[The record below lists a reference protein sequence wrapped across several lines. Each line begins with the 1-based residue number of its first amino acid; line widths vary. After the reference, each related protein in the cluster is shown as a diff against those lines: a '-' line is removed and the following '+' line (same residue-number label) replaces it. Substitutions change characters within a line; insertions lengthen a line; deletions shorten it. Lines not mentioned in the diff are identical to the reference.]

1 VTPVA
6 QGHRAPVSRLGPDV
20 GRVLMVSLPSPVA
33 RWVGRRVMG
42 RGMSSIS
49 DLSRVPFVPRSFVLP
64 FQRDG
69 LDPVGKVGRRRAGA
83 APVSKLTRLFGMNIW
98 LVTGYEEARWVLADV
113 GQAFSNDIRPL
124 VASAGS
130 TEEHSVGGLGFTD
143 PPDHT
148 RLRDVLTP
156 EFTKRRLARLQ
167 PRIEQ
172 IVAQQLDE
180 VAAAG
185 PTPDLVSTF
194 AFPVPFLVICDLL
207 GLSPED
213 RDQFRPLGTARFDLR
228 EGGVGLFGAASR
240 SREFLFKAVR
250 QQRLDPG
257 DGLIGQ
263 IIRERGDDI
272 SDTDLA
278 GLADGVFLGGYE
290 TSASMLALGTL
301 VLLQHPEAGE
311 MVRQDPS
318 SVDQVVEEL
327 LRYLTVVQTS
337 FPRFA
342 RQDMDLF
349 GNRVEAG
356 DVVLV
361 SLVRADRDSALA
373 TPPDSFDAS
382 RPACPHLAF
391 GHGRHR
397 CVGSELARMELRT
410 AYSALLQRFPDMQLA
425 VEPQQ
430 LSFRKLS
437 AVYGV
442 DAMPVR
448 LGTPGGQ

>member
-1 VTPVA
+1 M
-6 QGHRAPVSRLGPDV
+6 V
-20 GRVLMVSLPSPVA
+20 GLPAPVA
-33 RWVGRRVMG
+33 RWVGRRVIG
-42 RGMSSIS
+42 RGMSSVS

-69 LDPVGKVGRRRAGA
+69 LDPVAKLGRRRAT
-83 APVSKLTRLFGMNIW
+83 APVGKLTRLFGMNIW

-113 GQAFSNDIRPL
+113 GQQFSNDIRPL

-130 TEEHSVGGLGFTD
+130 TEVHSVGGLGLTD

-167 PRIEQ
+167 PRIAQ
-172 IVAQQLDE
+172 IVEQQLDE
-180 VAAAG
+180 LARSG

-240 SREFLFKAVR
+240 SREFLFQAVR
-250 QQRLDPG
+250 QQRDNPG

-263 IIRERGDDI
+263 IIRERGDEI

-301 VLLQHPEAGE
+301 VLLQHQEARDL
-311 MVRQDPS
+311 VRDDPT

-342 RQDMDLF
+342 RHDMDLF
-349 GNRVEAG
+349 GNHVEAG

-361 SLVRADRDSALA
+361 SLVRADRDAALGA
-373 TPPDSFDAS
+373 APDSFDPH
-382 RPACPHLAF
+382 RPAGPHLAF

-397 CVGSELARMELRT
+397 CVGSELARMELRA
-410 AYSALLQRFPDMQLA
+410 AYPALLQRFPQMRLAIEPHQLT
-425 VEPQQ
+425 
-430 LSFRKLS
+430 FRKLS

-442 DAMPVR
+442 EAMPVH
-448 LGTPGGQ
+448 LGG

>member
-1 VTPVA
+1 MMA
-6 QGHRAPVSRLGPDV
+6 
-20 GRVLMVSLPSPVA
+20 LPAPVA

-64 FQRDG
+64 FQREG
-69 LDPVGKVGRRRAGA
+69 LDPVGTIGRRRAGG
-83 APVSKLTRLFGMNIW
+83 PVAKLTRLFGMNIW
-98 LVTGYEEARWVLADV
+98 LVTGYEQARWVLADV
-113 GQAFSNDIRPL
+113 DQAFSNDIRPL

-130 TEEHSVGGLGFTD
+130 TEVHSVGGLGLTD

-167 PRIEQ
+167 PRIDE
-172 IVAQQLDE
+172 IVAGQLDE
-180 VAAAG
+180 LEAAG
-185 PTPDLVSTF
+185 PVPDLVSTF

-207 GLSPED
+207 GLTPED
-213 RDQFRPLGTARFDLR
+213 RDHFRPLGTARFDLR

-250 QQRLDPG
+250 QQRLAPG

-263 IIRERGDDI
+263 IIRERGDEI

-301 VLLQHPEAGE
+301 VLLQHPQA
-311 MVRQDPS
+311 RQMIRDDPS
-318 SVDQVVEEL
+318 SVDRIVEEL

-342 RQDMDLF
+342 RRDMDLF

-361 SLVRADRDSALA
+361 SLVRADRDGALA
-373 TPPDSFDAS
+373 AEPDGFDPS

-410 AYSALLQRFPDMQLA
+410 AFRALVERFPDMRLA
-425 VEPQQ
+425 RDVEQ

-442 DAMPVR
+442 DAMPVH
-448 LGTPGGQ
+448 LGVPDRPLV

>member
-1 VTPVA
+1 MMA
-6 QGHRAPVSRLGPDV
+6 
-20 GRVLMVSLPSPVA
+20 LPAPVA

-64 FQRDG
+64 FQREG
-69 LDPVGKVGRRRAGA
+69 LDPVGTVGRRRAGG
-83 APVSKLTRLFGMNIW
+83 PVAKLTRLFGMNIW
-98 LVTGYEEARWVLADV
+98 LVTGYEQARWVLADV
-113 GQAFSNDIRPL
+113 DQAFSNDIRPL

-130 TEEHSVGGLGFTD
+130 TEVHSVGGLGFTD

-167 PRIEQ
+167 PRIDA
-172 IVAQQLDE
+172 VVRAQLDE
-180 VAAAG
+180 LAAAG
-185 PTPDLVSTF
+185 PVPDLVSTF

-207 GLSPED
+207 GLTPED

-250 QQRLDPG
+250 QQRLTPG

-301 VLLQHPEAGE
+301 VLLQHPQA
-311 MVRQDPS
+311 RQMIRDDPA
-318 SVDQVVEEL
+318 SVDRIVEEL

-342 RQDMDLF
+342 RHDMDLF
-349 GNRVEAG
+349 GQPVEAG

-361 SLVRADRDSALA
+361 SLVRADRDAALA
-373 TPPDSFDAS
+373 AEPNEFDPT

-410 AYSALLQRFPDMQLA
+410 AFLALTQRFPDMQLA
-425 VEPQQ
+425 VDPQQ
-430 LSFRKLS
+430 LTFRKLS

-442 DAMPVR
+442 DAMPVH
-448 LGTPGGQ
+448 LGAAH

>member
-1 VTPVA
+1 
-6 QGHRAPVSRLGPDV
+6 
-20 GRVLMVSLPSPVA
+20 
-33 RWVGRRVMG
+33 
-42 RGMSSIS
+42 
-49 DLSRVPFVPRSFVLP
+49 VPFVPRSFVLP
-64 FQRDG
+64 FQREG
-69 LDPVGKVGRRRAGA
+69 LDPLAASGRRRAGG
-83 APVSKLTRLFGMNIW
+83 PVAKLTRLFGMNIW
-98 LVTGYEEARWVLADV
+98 LVTGYEQARWVLADV
-113 GQAFSNDIRPL
+113 DQAFSNDIRPL

-130 TEEHSVGGLGFTD
+130 TEAHSVGGLGFTD

-167 PRIEQ
+167 PRIDE
-172 IVAQQLDE
+172 IVSRQLDE
-180 VAAAG
+180 LAAAG

-207 GLSPED
+207 GLSPDD
-213 RDQFRPLGTARFDLR
+213 RDRFRPLGTARFDLT

-240 SREFLFKAVR
+240 SREFLFTAVR
-250 QQRLDPG
+250 QQRLEPG

-263 IIRERGDDI
+263 IIRERGDEI

-301 VLLQHPEAGE
+301 VLLQHPQARELMRE
-311 MVRQDPS
+311 DPS
-318 SVDQVVEEL
+318 SVDRIVEEL

-342 RQDMDLF
+342 RRDMDLF

-361 SLVRADRDSALA
+361 SLVRADRDGALA
-373 TPPDSFDAS
+373 AEPDSFDPS

-410 AYSALLQRFPDMQLA
+410 AFRALTERFPHMQLA
-425 VEPQQ
+425 VEPHQ
-430 LSFRKLS
+430 LTFRKLS

-442 DAMPVR
+442 DAMPVH
-448 LGTPGGQ
+448 LGAAH

>member
-1 VTPVA
+1 MMA
-6 QGHRAPVSRLGPDV
+6 
-20 GRVLMVSLPSPVA
+20 LPAPVA

-64 FQRDG
+64 FQREG
-69 LDPVGKVGRRRAGA
+69 LDPVGTVGRRRAGG
-83 APVSKLTRLFGMNIW
+83 PVAKLTRLFGMYIW
-98 LVTGYEEARWVLADV
+98 LVTGYEQARWVLADV
-113 GQAFSNDIRPL
+113 DQAFSNDIRPL

-130 TEEHSVGGLGFTD
+130 TEVHSVGGLGFTD

-167 PRIEQ
+167 PRIDA
-172 IVAQQLDE
+172 VVRAQLDE
-180 VAAAG
+180 LAAAG
-185 PTPDLVSTF
+185 PVPDLVSTF

-207 GLSPED
+207 GLTPED

-250 QQRLDPG
+250 QQRLAPG
-257 DGLIGQ
+257 GGLIGQ

-301 VLLQHPEAGE
+301 VLLQHPQA
-311 MVRQDPS
+311 RQMIRDDPS
-318 SVDQVVEEL
+318 SVDRIVEEL

-342 RQDMDLF
+342 RHDMDLF
-349 GNRVEAG
+349 GQPVEAG

-361 SLVRADRDSALA
+361 SLVRADRDAALA
-373 TPPDSFDAS
+373 AEPNEFDPT

-410 AYSALLQRFPDMQLA
+410 AFLALTQRFPDMQLA
-425 VEPQQ
+425 VDPQQ
-430 LSFRKLS
+430 LTFRKLS

-442 DAMPVR
+442 DAMPVH
-448 LGTPGGQ
+448 LGAAH

>member
-1 VTPVA
+1 VV
-6 QGHRAPVSRLGPDV
+6 RA
-20 GRVLMVSLPSPVA
+20 
-33 RWVGRRVMG
+33 
-42 RGMSSIS
+42 
-49 DLSRVPFVPRSFVLP
+49 
-64 FQRDG
+64 
-69 LDPVGKVGRRRAGA
+69 
-83 APVSKLTRLFGMNIW
+83 
-98 LVTGYEEARWVLADV
+98 
-113 GQAFSNDIRPL
+113 
-124 VASAGS
+124 
-130 TEEHSVGGLGFTD
+130 
-143 PPDHT
+143 
-148 RLRDVLTP
+148 
-156 EFTKRRLARLQ
+156 
-167 PRIEQ
+167 
-172 IVAQQLDE
+172 QLDE
-180 VAAAG
+180 LAAAG
-185 PTPDLVSTF
+185 PVPDLVSTF

-207 GLSPED
+207 GLTPED

-250 QQRLDPG
+250 QQRLTPG

-301 VLLQHPEAGE
+301 VLLQHPQA
-311 MVRQDPS
+311 RQMIRDDPA
-318 SVDQVVEEL
+318 SVDRIVEEL

-342 RQDMDLF
+342 RHDMDLF
-349 GNRVEAG
+349 GQHVEAG

-361 SLVRADRDSALA
+361 SLVRADRDAALA
-373 TPPDSFDAS
+373 AEPNEFDPT

-410 AYSALLQRFPDMQLA
+410 AFLALTQRFPDMQLA
-425 VEPQQ
+425 VDPQQ
-430 LSFRKLS
+430 LTFRKLS

-442 DAMPVR
+442 DAMPVH
-448 LGTPGGQ
+448 LGAAH

>member
-1 VTPVA
+1 
-6 QGHRAPVSRLGPDV
+6 
-20 GRVLMVSLPSPVA
+20 
-33 RWVGRRVMG
+33 
-42 RGMSSIS
+42 MSSIS

-64 FQRDG
+64 FQREG
-69 LDPVGKVGRRRAGA
+69 LDPVGTVGRRRAGG
-83 APVSKLTRLFGMNIW
+83 PVAKLTRLFGMNIW
-98 LVTGYEEARWVLADV
+98 LVTGYEQARWVLADV
-113 GQAFSNDIRPL
+113 DQAFSNDIRPL

-130 TEEHSVGGLGFTD
+130 TEVHSVGGLGFTD

-167 PRIEQ
+167 PRIDAVVQ
-172 IVAQQLDE
+172 AQLDE
-180 VAAAG
+180 LAAAG
-185 PTPDLVSTF
+185 PVPDLVSTF

-207 GLSPED
+207 GLTPED

-250 QQRLDPG
+250 QQRLAPG

-301 VLLQHPEAGE
+301 VLLQHPQA
-311 MVRQDPS
+311 RQMIRDDPS
-318 SVDQVVEEL
+318 SVDRIVEEL

-342 RQDMDLF
+342 RHDMHLF
-349 GNRVEAG
+349 GQPVEAG

-361 SLVRADRDSALA
+361 SLVRADRDAALA
-373 TPPDSFDAS
+373 AEPNEFDPT

-410 AYSALLQRFPDMQLA
+410 AFLALTQRFPDMQLA
-425 VEPQQ
+425 VDPQQ
-430 LSFRKLS
+430 LTFRKLS

-442 DAMPVR
+442 DAMPVH
-448 LGTPGGQ
+448 LGAAH

>member
-1 VTPVA
+1 MVGLP
-6 QGHRAPVSRLGPDV
+6 API
-20 GRVLMVSLPSPVA
+20 A
-33 RWVGRRVMG
+33 RWVGRRMVS
-42 RGMSSIS
+42 RMSSVS

-69 LDPVGKVGRRRAGA
+69 LDPVEKLGRRSPA
-83 APVSKLTRLFGMNIW
+83 APVGKLTRLFGMNIW
-98 LVTGYEEARWVLADV
+98 MVSGYHEARWVLADAD
-113 GQAFSNDIRPL
+113 QLFSNDIRPL

-130 TEEHSVGGLGFTD
+130 TEAHSVGGLGLTD

-148 RLRDVLTP
+148 RLREVLTP

-172 IVAQQLDE
+172 IVEHQLDE
-180 VAAAG
+180 LETAG
-185 PTPDLVSTF
+185 RTPDLVSAF
-194 AFPVPFLVICDLL
+194 AFPVPFLVICELL
-207 GLSPED
+207 GLSLED
-213 RDQFRPLGTARFDLR
+213 RDRFRPLGTARFDLR
-228 EGGVGLFGAASR
+228 EGGVGLFGAASQ
-240 SREFLFKAVR
+240 SREFLFSAVR
-250 QQRLDPG
+250 QQRRAPG

-301 VLLQHPEAGE
+301 VLLQHQEARDLIRE
-311 MVRQDPS
+311 DPS

-342 RQDMDLF
+342 RRDMDLF
-349 GNRVEAG
+349 GQRVEAG

-361 SLVRADRDSALA
+361 SLVRADRDAALA
-373 TPPDSFDAS
+373 DGPDSFDPHRAS
-382 RPACPHLAF
+382 SAHLAF

-410 AYSALLQRFPDMQLA
+410 AFRALVHRFPDLRLAIEPHQLT
-425 VEPQQ
+425 
-430 LSFRKLS
+430 FRQLS

-442 DAMPVR
+442 DAMPVH
-448 LGTPGGQ
+448 LGRSVR

>member
-1 VTPVA
+1 MM
-6 QGHRAPVSRLGPDV
+6 G
-20 GRVLMVSLPSPVA
+20 LPAPVA
-33 RWVGRRVMG
+33 RWVGRRVVG
-42 RGMSSIS
+42 RMSSVS
-49 DLSRVPFVPRSFVLP
+49 DLSRVRFVPRSFVLP

-69 LDPVGKVGRRRAGA
+69 LDPVARIGRRSPT
-83 APVSKLTRLFGMNIW
+83 APVGKLTRLFGMNIW
-98 LVTGYEEARWVLADV
+98 LVTGYQEARWVLADAD
-113 GQAFSNDIRPL
+113 QQFSNDIRPL

-130 TEEHSVGGLGFTD
+130 SDVHSVGGLGLTD

-148 RLRDVLTP
+148 RLREVLTP

-167 PRIEQ
+167 PGIERI
-172 IVAQQLDE
+172 VSRQLDE
-180 VAAAG
+180 LAASG

-207 GLSPED
+207 GLSLED
-213 RDQFRPLGTARFDLR
+213 RDRFRPLGTARFDLR

-240 SREFLFKAVR
+240 SRELLFDAVR
-250 QQRLDPG
+250 QQRVSPG

-263 IIRERGDDI
+263 IIRERGDEI

-301 VLLQHPEAGE
+301 VLLQHREAADLI
-311 MVRQDPS
+311 RRDPS

-342 RQDMDLF
+342 RHDLDLF
-349 GNRVEAG
+349 GQRIEAG

-361 SLVRADRDSALA
+361 SLVRANRDATLA
-373 TPPDSFDAS
+373 AEPDSFDPG
-382 RPACPHLAF
+382 RPGGAHLAF

-410 AYSALLQRFPDMQLA
+410 AFCALLERFPQMRLA
-425 VEPQQ
+425 VEPHQ
-430 LSFRKLS
+430 LTFRQLS

-442 DAMPVR
+442 EAMPVH
-448 LGTPGGQ
+448 LGPSRG

>member
-1 VTPVA
+1 M
-6 QGHRAPVSRLGPDV
+6 APVG
-20 GRVLMVSLPSPVA
+20 
-33 RWVGRRVMG
+33 
-42 RGMSSIS
+42 
-49 DLSRVPFVPRSFVLP
+49 
-64 FQRDG
+64 
-69 LDPVGKVGRRRAGA
+69 
-83 APVSKLTRLFGMNIW
+83 KLTRLFGMNIW

-113 GQAFSNDIRPL
+113 GQQFSNDIRPL

-130 TEEHSVGGLGFTD
+130 TEVHSVGGLGLTD

-167 PRIEQ
+167 PRIAQ
-172 IVAQQLDE
+172 IVEQQLDE
-180 VAAAG
+180 LARSG

-213 RDQFRPLGTARFDLR
+213 RGQFRPLGTARFDLR
-228 EGGVGLFGAASR
+228 VGGVGLFGAASR
-240 SREFLFKAVR
+240 SREFLFQAVR
-250 QQRLDPG
+250 QQRDNPG

-263 IIRERGDDI
+263 IIRERGDEI

-301 VLLQHPEAGE
+301 VLLQHQEARDL
-311 MVRQDPS
+311 VRDDPT

-342 RQDMDLF
+342 RHDMDLF
-349 GNRVEAG
+349 GNHVDAG

-361 SLVRADRDSALA
+361 SLVRADRDAALGA
-373 TPPDSFDAS
+373 APDSFDPH
-382 RPACPHLAF
+382 RPAGPHLAF

-397 CVGSELARMELRT
+397 CVGSELARMELRA
-410 AYSALLQRFPDMQLA
+410 AYPALLQRFPQMRLAIEPHQLT
-425 VEPQQ
+425 
-430 LSFRKLS
+430 FRKLS

-442 DAMPVR
+442 EAMPVH
-448 LGTPGGQ
+448 LGG

>member
-1 VTPVA
+1 MMA
-6 QGHRAPVSRLGPDV
+6 
-20 GRVLMVSLPSPVA
+20 LPAPVA

-64 FQRDG
+64 FQREG
-69 LDPVGKVGRRRAGA
+69 LDPVGTVGRRRAGG
-83 APVSKLTRLFGMNIW
+83 PVAKLTRLFGMNIW
-98 LVTGYEEARWVLADV
+98 LVTGYEQARWVLADV
-113 GQAFSNDIRPL
+113 DQAFSNDIRPL

-130 TEEHSVGGLGFTD
+130 TEVHSVGGLGFTD

-167 PRIEQ
+167 PRIDA
-172 IVAQQLDE
+172 VVRAQLDE
-180 VAAAG
+180 LAAAG
-185 PTPDLVSTF
+185 PVPDLVSTF

-207 GLSPED
+207 GLTPED

-250 QQRLDPG
+250 QQRLAPG

-301 VLLQHPEAGE
+301 VLLQHPQA
-311 MVRQDPS
+311 RQMIRDDPS
-318 SVDQVVEEL
+318 SVDRIVEEL

-342 RQDMDLF
+342 RHDMDLF
-349 GNRVEAG
+349 GQHVEAG

-361 SLVRADRDSALA
+361 SLVRADRDAALA
-373 TPPDSFDAS
+373 AEPNEFDPT

-410 AYSALLQRFPDMQLA
+410 AFLALTQRFPDMQLA
-425 VEPQQ
+425 VDPQQ
-430 LSFRKLS
+430 LTFRKLS

-442 DAMPVR
+442 DAMPVH
-448 LGTPGGQ
+448 LGAAH

>member
-1 VTPVA
+1 MVGVP
-6 QGHRAPVSRLGPDV
+6 APL
-20 GRVLMVSLPSPVA
+20 A
-33 RWVGRRVMG
+33 RWVGRRMVS
-42 RGMSSIS
+42 RMSSVS

-69 LDPVGKVGRRRAGA
+69 LDPVEKLGRRSPA
-83 APVSKLTRLFGMNIW
+83 APVGKLTRLFGMNIW
-98 LVTGYEEARWVLADV
+98 LVTGYQEARWVLADV
-113 GQAFSNDIRPL
+113 EQQFSNDIRPL

-130 TEEHSVGGLGFTD
+130 TEVHSVGGLGLTD

-167 PRIEQ
+167 PRIEE
-172 IVAQQLDE
+172 IVEHQLDE
-180 VAAAG
+180 LEAAG
-185 PTPDLVSTF
+185 PTPDLVSAF

-207 GLSPED
+207 GLSTED
-213 RDQFRPLGTARFDLR
+213 RDLFRPLGTARFDLR
-228 EGGVGLFGAASR
+228 EGGVGLFGAASQ
-240 SREFLFKAVR
+240 SREFLFSAVR
-250 QQRLDPG
+250 QQRQAPG
-257 DGLIGQ
+257 DGLIGH
-263 IIRERGDDI
+263 IIRERGDEI

-301 VLLQHPEAGE
+301 VLLQHPEARDLIRHE
-311 MVRQDPS
+311 PS

-342 RQDMDLF
+342 RHDLDLF
-349 GNRVEAG
+349 GQHVEAG

-361 SLVRADRDSALA
+361 SLVRADRDAALVA
-373 TPPDSFDAS
+373 SPDSFDPHRAAS
-382 RPACPHLAF
+382 AHVAF

-410 AYSALLQRFPDMQLA
+410 AFRALVRRFPDLRLA
-425 VEPQQ
+425 VEPHQ
-430 LSFRKLS
+430 LTFRQLS

-442 DAMPVR
+442 DAMPVH
-448 LGTPGGQ
+448 LGRSVR

>member
-1 VTPVA
+1 MMA
-6 QGHRAPVSRLGPDV
+6 
-20 GRVLMVSLPSPVA
+20 LPAPVA

-64 FQRDG
+64 FQREG
-69 LDPVGKVGRRRAGA
+69 LDPVGTVGRRRAGG
-83 APVSKLTRLFGMNIW
+83 PVAKLTRLFGMNIW
-98 LVTGYEEARWVLADV
+98 LVTGYEQARWVLADV
-113 GQAFSNDIRPL
+113 DQAFSNDIRPL

-130 TEEHSVGGLGFTD
+130 TEVHSVGGLGFTD

-167 PRIEQ
+167 PRIDA
-172 IVAQQLDE
+172 VVRAQLDE
-180 VAAAG
+180 LAAAG
-185 PTPDLVSTF
+185 PVPDLVSTF

-207 GLSPED
+207 GLTPED

-250 QQRLDPG
+250 QQRLAPG

-301 VLLQHPEAGE
+301 VLLQHPQA
-311 MVRQDPS
+311 RQMIRDDPS
-318 SVDQVVEEL
+318 SVDRIVEEL

-342 RQDMDLF
+342 RHDMDLF
-349 GNRVEAG
+349 GQPVEAG

-361 SLVRADRDSALA
+361 SLVRADRDAALA
-373 TPPDSFDAS
+373 AEPNEFDPT

-410 AYSALLQRFPDMQLA
+410 AFLALTQRFPDMQLA
-425 VEPQQ
+425 VDPQQ
-430 LSFRKLS
+430 LTFRKLS

-442 DAMPVR
+442 DAMPVH
-448 LGTPGGQ
+448 LGAAH

>member
-1 VTPVA
+1 
-6 QGHRAPVSRLGPDV
+6 
-20 GRVLMVSLPSPVA
+20 
-33 RWVGRRVMG
+33 
-42 RGMSSIS
+42 MSSIS

-64 FQRDG
+64 FQREG
-69 LDPVGKVGRRRAGA
+69 LDPVGTVGRRRAGG
-83 APVSKLTRLFGMNIW
+83 PVAKLTRLFGMNIW
-98 LVTGYEEARWVLADV
+98 LVTGYEQARWVLADV
-113 GQAFSNDIRPL
+113 DQAFSNDIRPL

-130 TEEHSVGGLGFTD
+130 TEVHSVGGLGFTD

-167 PRIEQ
+167 PRIDA
-172 IVAQQLDE
+172 VVRAQLDE
-180 VAAAG
+180 LAAAG
-185 PTPDLVSTF
+185 PVPDLVSTF

-207 GLSPED
+207 GLTPED

-250 QQRLDPG
+250 QQRLAPG

-301 VLLQHPEAGE
+301 VLLQHPQA
-311 MVRQDPS
+311 RQMIRDDPA
-318 SVDQVVEEL
+318 SVDRIVEEL

-342 RQDMDLF
+342 RHDMDLF
-349 GNRVEAG
+349 GQPVEAG

-361 SLVRADRDSALA
+361 SLVRADRDAALA
-373 TPPDSFDAS
+373 AEPNEFDPT

-410 AYSALLQRFPDMQLA
+410 AFLALTQRFPDMQLA
-425 VEPQQ
+425 VDPQQ
-430 LSFRKLS
+430 LTFRKLS

-442 DAMPVR
+442 DAMPVH
-448 LGTPGGQ
+448 LGAAH

>member
-1 VTPVA
+1 MMA
-6 QGHRAPVSRLGPDV
+6 
-20 GRVLMVSLPSPVA
+20 LPAPVA

-69 LDPVGKVGRRRAGA
+69 LDPVGASGRRRAGG
-83 APVSKLTRLFGMNIW
+83 PVRKLTRLFGMNIW
-98 LVTGYEEARWVLADV
+98 LVTGYEQARWVLADV
-113 GQAFSNDIRPL
+113 DQEFSNDIRPL

-130 TEEHSVGGLGFTD
+130 TEAHSVGGLGFTA

-167 PRIEQ
+167 PRIDE
-172 IVAQQLDE
+172 IVSRQLDE
-180 VAAAG
+180 LAAAG

-194 AFPVPFLVICDLL
+194 ACPVPCLVICDLL
-207 GLSPED
+207 GLSPDD
-213 RDQFRPLGTARFDLR
+213 RDRFRPLGTARFDLR

-250 QQRLDPG
+250 QQRLAPG

-301 VLLQHPEAGE
+301 VLLQHPEA
-311 MVRQDPS
+311 RQTIREDPA
-318 SVDQVVEEL
+318 SVDRIVEEL

-342 RQDMDLF
+342 RRDMDLF

-361 SLVRADRDSALA
+361 SLVRADRDGTLA
-373 TPPDSFDAS
+373 AGADSFDPT

-410 AYSALLQRFPDMQLA
+410 AFRALVERYPDMRLA
-425 VEPQQ
+425 VEPRQ
-430 LSFRKLS
+430 LTFRKLS

-442 DAMPVR
+442 DAMPVH
-448 LGTPGGQ
+448 LGAAH

>member
-1 VTPVA
+1 MMA
-6 QGHRAPVSRLGPDV
+6 
-20 GRVLMVSLPSPVA
+20 LPAPVA

-64 FQRDG
+64 FQREG
-69 LDPVGKVGRRRAGA
+69 LDPVGTVGRRRAGG
-83 APVSKLTRLFGMNIW
+83 PVAKLTRLFGMNIW
-98 LVTGYEEARWVLADV
+98 LVTGYEQARWVLADV
-113 GQAFSNDIRPL
+113 DQAFSNDIRPL

-130 TEEHSVGGLGFTD
+130 TEVHSVGGLGFTD

-167 PRIEQ
+167 PRIDA
-172 IVAQQLDE
+172 VVRAQLDE
-180 VAAAG
+180 LAAAG
-185 PTPDLVSTF
+185 PVPDLVSTF

-207 GLSPED
+207 GLTPED

-250 QQRLDPG
+250 QQRLAPG

-301 VLLQHPEAGE
+301 VLLQHPQA
-311 MVRQDPS
+311 RQMIRDDPA
-318 SVDQVVEEL
+318 SVDRIVEEL

-342 RQDMDLF
+342 RHDMDLF
-349 GNRVEAG
+349 GQHVEAG

-361 SLVRADRDSALA
+361 SLVRADRDAALA
-373 TPPDSFDAS
+373 AEPNEFDPT

-397 CVGSELARMELRT
+397 CVGSELARMELQT
-410 AYSALLQRFPDMQLA
+410 AFLALTQRFPDMQLA
-425 VEPQQ
+425 VDPQQ
-430 LSFRKLS
+430 LTFRKLS

-442 DAMPVR
+442 DAMPVH
-448 LGTPGGQ
+448 LGAAH

>member
-1 VTPVA
+1 MMA
-6 QGHRAPVSRLGPDV
+6 
-20 GRVLMVSLPSPVA
+20 LPAPVA

-64 FQRDG
+64 FQREG
-69 LDPVGKVGRRRAGA
+69 LDPVGTVGRRRAGG
-83 APVSKLTRLFGMNIW
+83 PVAKLTRLFGMNIW
-98 LVTGYEEARWVLADV
+98 LVTGYEQARWVLADV
-113 GQAFSNDIRPL
+113 DQAFSNDIRPL

-130 TEEHSVGGLGFTD
+130 TEVHSVGGLGFTD

-167 PRIEQ
+167 PRIDA
-172 IVAQQLDE
+172 VVRAQLDE
-180 VAAAG
+180 LAAAG
-185 PTPDLVSTF
+185 PVPDLVSTF

-207 GLSPED
+207 GLTPED

-250 QQRLDPG
+250 QQRLAPG

-301 VLLQHPEAGE
+301 VLLQHPQA
-311 MVRQDPS
+311 RQMIRDDPA
-318 SVDQVVEEL
+318 SVDRIVEEL

-342 RQDMDLF
+342 RHDMDLF
-349 GNRVEAG
+349 GQHVEAG

-361 SLVRADRDSALA
+361 SLVRADRDAALA
-373 TPPDSFDAS
+373 AEPNEFDPT

-410 AYSALLQRFPDMQLA
+410 AFLALTQRFPDMQLA
-425 VEPQQ
+425 VDPQQ
-430 LSFRKLS
+430 LTFRKLS

-442 DAMPVR
+442 DAMPVH
-448 LGTPGGQ
+448 LGAAH

>member
-1 VTPVA
+1 
-6 QGHRAPVSRLGPDV
+6 
-20 GRVLMVSLPSPVA
+20 
-33 RWVGRRVMG
+33 MG

-49 DLSRVPFVPRSFVLP
+49 DLSRVPFVPRSFTLP

-69 LDPVGKVGRRRAGA
+69 LDPVQSIGRRRTT
-83 APVSKLTRLFGMNIW
+83 APVSRLTRLFGMNIW
-98 LVTGYEEARWVLADV
+98 LVTGYEQGRWVLADV
-113 GQAFSNDIRPL
+113 DQAFSNDIRPL

-130 TEEHSVGGLGFTD
+130 TEVHAVGGLGLTD

-180 VAAAG
+180 VAASG

-194 AFPVPFLVICDLL
+194 AFPVPFLVICELL

-213 RDQFRPLGTARFDLR
+213 RDAFRPLGTARFDLR

-240 SREFLFKAVR
+240 SREFLFEAVR
-250 QQRLDPG
+250 QQRHDPG
-257 DGLIGQ
+257 EGLIGQ
-263 IIRERGDDI
+263 IILERGDDI
-272 SDTDLA
+272 SDSDLA

-301 VLLQHPEAGE
+301 VLLQHPEARE
-311 MVRQDPS
+311 MLRQDPA
-318 SVDQVVEEL
+318 SVDRIVEEL

-342 RQDMDLF
+342 RHDMELF
-349 GNRVEAG
+349 GQRVDAG

-361 SLVRADRDSALA
+361 SLVRADRDHALA
-373 TPPDSFDAS
+373 QDADTFDPT
-382 RPACPHLAF
+382 RPSCPHLAF

-410 AYSALLQRFPDMQLA
+410 AFRALVERFPDLRLA
-425 VEPQQ
+425 VEPHQ
-430 LSFRKLS
+430 LRFRELS
-437 AVYGV
+437 AVYGIDTMPV
-442 DAMPVR
+442 HLGRDAMPPQ
-448 LGTPGGQ
+448 LGRAAG